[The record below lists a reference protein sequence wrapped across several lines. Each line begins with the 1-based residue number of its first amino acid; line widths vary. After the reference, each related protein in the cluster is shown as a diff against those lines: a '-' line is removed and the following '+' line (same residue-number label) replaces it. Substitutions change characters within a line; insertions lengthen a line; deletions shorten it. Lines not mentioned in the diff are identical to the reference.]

1 MIALVLKNYRQ
12 LDGLFGS
19 DAENLRTEP
28 PIEPSRSLVPDD
40 FLEAV
45 EAVGVHQLAD
55 VGACPLVLHARLDEV
70 DGIDGG
76 GAGRASDRAER
87 ESVHRL
93 QHLDQHASLI
103 GTLEQ
108 KRDFIRS
115 CMYQVSKGPPK
126 FAIIPQGCFGPRV
139 SYRDGVEL
147 REPLRDLLHVLLRG
161 NRLQIRV
168 HNPPAKTQNSVS

>member
-1 MIALVLKNYRQ
+1 M
-12 LDGLFGS
+12 
-19 DAENLRTEP
+19 
-28 PIEPSRSLVPDD
+28 PDD

-115 CMYQVSKGPPK
+115 IYLHGIEVQGQITLKRFFNGQTSKLEL
-126 FAIIPQGCFGPRV
+126 FFG
-139 SYRDGVEL
+139 
-147 REPLRDLLHVLLRG
+147 
-161 NRLQIRV
+161 
-168 HNPPAKTQNSVS
+168 KK

>member
-1 MIALVLKNYRQ
+1 MSTMTALVWKNYRQ

-87 ESVHRL
+87 ESVH
-93 QHLDQHASLI
+93 
-103 GTLEQ
+103 
-108 KRDFIRS
+108 
-115 CMYQVSKGPPK
+115 
-126 FAIIPQGCFGPRV
+126 
-139 SYRDGVEL
+139 
-147 REPLRDLLHVLLRG
+147 
-161 NRLQIRV
+161 
-168 HNPPAKTQNSVS
+168 